1 MTYCLQTAHALQQW
15 TSPAAVGQ
23 DNDPAAVVWCG
34 NNSSTRGMALLS
46 RIMDAGGPIHNETSY
61 LLREFDSGRLLLA
74 GDTSLSRE
82 LPQVE
87 ASDLWVALREALF
100 ILTTYN
106 HVPIERFESYLHLA
120 IHNLPIMDTGFLR
133 ERDAIYWSTRGNAY
147 ADNAVLDPD
156 QQVALLGE
164 VQRHFTNDELD
175 TLGIGHTDALL
186 AGLFSDVGRE
196 VVMAPGAGVDGL
208 APSVDHSVI
217 GDVAAIIAAISQPL
231 NLILD
236 GQTLRHCRYDE
247 AIPMRVPNVVPQT
260 VGNYSDVWAT
270 LSGRAA
276 HRIFVVAHPPDAAGV
291 RPPMPGCAIADQDQ
305 APAAGLLAVH
315 IPDLEWW
322 EYTGVAGPGV
332 DVPPLETNYR
342 GYVIRSWLP
351 VAPGNYLPGY
361 VAPPAVLTR
370 FDVNGRQRIGF
381 GPGGLRIIDWR
392 DQAPRAAQY
401 VDEIQAHDTPAA
413 FLAEGGI
420 TMLNNALDA
429 VGRTVILLRGLAFLW
444 DAAHL
449 RRTQNDAFGR
459 WVAAHHGGVAL
470 TRLTDELHLYLGG
483 VRVMKDVDPS
493 GGLWTLCYTR
503 ATERVTDKNLSFPVL
518 AFLQNQQQ
526 LASAILKLRTSVEA
540 SDQINRFSNSRVVGC
555 LTPAPL
561 DDNFEDRL
569 MRAKM
574 YDLIQCSPDKYLT
587 AQSCLLGSFFNQP
600 HGSTML
606 SFGVKAVGGMRLR
619 EPRVSA
625 TFDNA
630 VIQRCN
636 WVVNQILPAH
646 AIVQYYGV
654 CGPVFQLGAIGRSI
668 LSNAYFA
675 GTWNEVSDDFEVG
688 AFLHADDEVWMSVLS
703 STIGTTI
710 DLQSVYLSFGG
721 PSYEVDVSR
730 ARTFFSSALD
740 PFEVRLVLP
749 YEHRLRRYLVQV
761 PDANAVR
768 RGSMIDNIVGRQERD
783 NLALCDGI
791 EYDVNGA
798 LSYQNIR
805 PAFVGAE
812 WGHLDL
818 HTTQYCSEGLKFG
831 RFDPTRNLHG
841 NRRYRNAHGH
851 FWMTRADTDLQV
863 AGAPSPVLLKW
874 LPALNPLPTAV
885 NVLAGDTAA
894 PTKVGDP
901 SSSDMADPRS
911 ATNPAVLNQPASP
924 SIETSP
930 GISME
935 QFAQMLPSLSD
946 EQQHLILVALLGNK
960 FPAVVG
966 SVSSPGV
973 SSITTPSLGGV
984 SSIGGSN
991 SDGSNPV
998 FKGDVNSGATAATA
1012 LSTID
1017 ESSPS

>member
-1 MTYCLQTAHALQQW
+1 
-15 TSPAAVGQ
+15 
-23 DNDPAAVVWCG
+23 
-34 NNSSTRGMALLS
+34 
-46 RIMDAGGPIHNETSY
+46 
-61 LLREFDSGRLLLA
+61 
-74 GDTSLSRE
+74 
-82 LPQVE
+82 
-87 ASDLWVALREALF
+87 
-100 ILTTYN
+100 
-106 HVPIERFESYLHLA
+106 
-120 IHNLPIMDTGFLR
+120 
-133 ERDAIYWSTRGNAY
+133 
-147 ADNAVLDPD
+147 
-156 QQVALLGE
+156 
-164 VQRHFTNDELD
+164 
-175 TLGIGHTDALL
+175 
-186 AGLFSDVGRE
+186 
-196 VVMAPGAGVDGL
+196 
-208 APSVDHSVI
+208 
-217 GDVAAIIAAISQPL
+217 
-231 NLILD
+231 
-236 GQTLRHCRYDE
+236 
-247 AIPMRVPNVVPQT
+247 
-260 VGNYSDVWAT
+260 
-270 LSGRAA
+270 
-276 HRIFVVAHPPDAAGV
+276 
-291 RPPMPGCAIADQDQ
+291 
-305 APAAGLLAVH
+305 
-315 IPDLEWW
+315 
-322 EYTGVAGPGV
+322 
-332 DVPPLETNYR
+332 
-342 GYVIRSWLP
+342 
-351 VAPGNYLPGY
+351 
-361 VAPPAVLTR
+361 
-370 FDVNGRQRIGF
+370 
-381 GPGGLRIIDWR
+381 
-392 DQAPRAAQY
+392 
-401 VDEIQAHDTPAA
+401 
-413 FLAEGGI
+413 
-420 TMLNNALDA
+420 
-429 VGRTVILLRGLAFLW
+429 
-444 DAAHL
+444 
-449 RRTQNDAFGR
+449 
-459 WVAAHHGGVAL
+459 
-470 TRLTDELHLYLGG
+470 
-483 VRVMKDVDPS
+483 MKDVDPS

-526 LASAILKLRTSVEA
+526 LASAILKLRTSIEA

-668 LSNAYFA
+668 LSSAYFA
-675 GTWNEVSDDFEVG
+675 GTWNGVSDDFEVG